1 MLRALFSEVFD
12 LQTTEEAKT
21 LLNDDLFRE
30 SVPHHNNLKVWKAAP
45 LETDT
50 LKGIADYLITPKHAY
65 IETPLLCVAEAKK
78 DDFVKGAAHRLS
90 QKGNAHKTF
99 ISKSSLDDWRRDIR
113 DTSDKRDSLI

>member
-1 MLRALFSEVFD
+1 MQITVDIHCCFCELRLWKFMTCKRPRKRKPYS
-12 LQTTEEAKT
+12 L
-21 LLNDDLFRE
+21 DDLFRE

-99 ISKSSLDDWRRDIR
+99 ISKSSG
-113 DTSDKRDSLI
+113 